1 MALATKPQE
10 APGPRSVARPWRM
23 FTVPVI
29 SWVMF
34 DFAHTIFSYA
44 VAGRYFNDWIITQ
57 RHHPDYVIGLMVF
70 VVSLVLLVAL
80 PFFGT
85 LSDATGRRKP
95 LLIAFTLLSIA
106 MTALLGLLHAPLI
119 ATLVIAGLAL
129 FGYSAAIAQY
139 DPMLARVAPPEQQP
153 RVSGLGVA
161 VGYIGVAFASG
172 VFALVVTKDSQ
183 TAFVP
188 TAIMFLVFA
197 LPCFFW
203 VRERGPR
210 RAVSLAGVVRSACAE
225 LGRGVRRSRSE
236 WYGRFILA
244 RFFYTDAIATMAA
257 FMAVYAKRTA
267 HFSELDIT
275 LVLDL
280 SIVFSVVG
288 AIGAGR
294 LTRQLGPKRVL
305 NATILLT
312 IATLLLTGLTG
323 IPELL
328 WLAGPLVGVAFG
340 SIHTADR
347 VYMVRAVPEAH
358 RGEVFGLFTLVGR
371 VSSGIGPLFL
381 WGGTI
386 FVLDRL
392 SILAPAQGARVALVV
407 LAISAAVGYLL
418 IRPLPERRV
427 EDDPDNPAS
436 RQALGVSG
444 SAA

>member
-1 MALATKPQE
+1 MATRYWGRDHPRGVVASSTT
-10 APGPRSVARPWRM
+10 PGA
-23 FTVPVI
+23 
-29 SWVMF
+29 
-34 DFAHTIFSYA
+34 
-44 VAGRYFNDWIITQ
+44 
-57 RHHPDYVIGLMVF
+57 
-70 VVSLVLLVAL
+70 
-80 PFFGT
+80 
-85 LSDATGRRKP
+85 
-95 LLIAFTLLSIA
+95 
-106 MTALLGLLHAPLI
+106 
-119 ATLVIAGLAL
+119 
-129 FGYSAAIAQY
+129 GYSGLNSFAMI
-139 DPMLARVAPPEQQP
+139 QP
-153 RVSGLGVA
+153 DIV
-161 VGYIGVAFASG
+161 
-172 VFALVVTKDSQ
+172 K
-183 TAFVP
+183 
-188 TAIMFLVFA
+188 
-197 LPCFFW
+197 
-203 VRERGPR
+203 
-210 RAVSLAGVVRSACAE
+210 
-225 LGRGVRRSRSE
+225 
-236 WYGRFILA
+236 
-244 RFFYTDAIATMAA
+244 
-257 FMAVYAKRTA
+257 
-267 HFSELDIT
+267 LDIT